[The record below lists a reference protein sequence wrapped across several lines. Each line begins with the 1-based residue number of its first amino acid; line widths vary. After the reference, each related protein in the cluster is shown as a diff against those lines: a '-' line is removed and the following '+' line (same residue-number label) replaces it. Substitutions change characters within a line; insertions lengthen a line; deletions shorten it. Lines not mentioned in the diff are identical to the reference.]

1 MTKSNFFFPFLLLLL
16 LSSTSLLAES
26 RAKDSLNLIKIHNA
40 LNGEDWK
47 VKWNFTQPLTD
58 WYGVRVIEG
67 RVKHLSLYGNNLR
80 GQLPDEIGYL
90 TGLLS
95 LNIGNNH
102 FDGNLPAT
110 IEYLDDLE
118 RLFAQNAGL
127 SGPLPAE
134 IGLLDNLAYL
144 GLKNNRISGELPE
157 TFGLLPKLVSVY
169 LDENQIVG
177 TVPTSMATMD
187 SLKVISITD
196 NYLNAPI
203 DRSFAKS
210 DNMRALKLN
219 NNRLTFNDI
228 LPIRSMI
235 NQLNRCGHHMVSY
248 DEQAILQLPAT
259 LELYPKQSTLIKI
272 PEVVNNNGNVYKW
285 FKDGEFLEIRYA
297 NDFTIKR
304 MDGFKEGKYSCE
316 ISNPSVP
323 NLILNTTEV
332 QVIKKEWNGEE
343 YSNQIMISGGL
354 NIFPNPTDGEFSYTF
369 SNEET
374 GNYTVTVSD
383 VLGRT
388 YHNEEITKVES
399 GYKGDIT
406 IAGLSSGIY
415 LLTIQ
420 NDASKFSG
428 KITII
433 QRD

>member
-1 MTKSNFFFPFLLLLL
+1 MTKSNLFFSFLFLFFI
-16 LSSTSLLAES
+16 SSSALFAETL
-26 RAKDSLNLIKIHNA
+26 AKDSLNLIKINQA
-40 LNGEDWK
+40 LNGENWK
-47 VKWNFTQPLTD
+47 VKWDFNQPLKD
-58 WYGVRVIEG
+58 WYGVRIIEG
-67 RVKHLSLYGNNLR
+67 RVKHLSLYGNNLK

-102 FDGNLPAT
+102 IEGNFPNT

-118 RLFAQNAGL
+118 RLFAQKTGL
-127 SGPLPAE
+127 SGPLPPE

-144 GLKNNRISGELPE
+144 GLKENRISGELPE

-169 LDENQIVG
+169 LDDNQIIG
-177 TVPTSMATMD
+177 SVPKSMATMD
-187 SLKVISITD
+187 SLKVISITN
-196 NYLNAPI
+196 NYLNTPI
-203 DRSFAKS
+203 DPAFAKTDVRS
-210 DNMRALKLN
+210 LKLN

-228 LPIRSMI
+228 LPISSMV
-235 NQLNRCGHHMVSY
+235 NQLNRCGHHLVSY

-259 LELYPKQSTLIKI
+259 LELYPKQSSIIRI
-272 PEVVNNNGNVYKW
+272 PEVVSNNGNVYKW

-297 NDFTIKR
+297 NDFAIKK

-316 ISNPSVP
+316 IINPNVP

-332 QVIKKEWNGEE
+332 QVTQKEWNGES
-343 YSNQIMISGGL
+343 YTNNIMVSGGL
-354 NIFPNPTDGEFSYTF
+354 NIFPNPTESEFSYTF
-369 SNEET
+369 SNEDT

-388 YHNEEITKVES
+388 YYNEEITKVES

-406 IAGLSSGIY
+406 ITGLSSGIY

-420 NDASKFSG
+420 NDSSKYSG

-433 QRD
+433 QRE